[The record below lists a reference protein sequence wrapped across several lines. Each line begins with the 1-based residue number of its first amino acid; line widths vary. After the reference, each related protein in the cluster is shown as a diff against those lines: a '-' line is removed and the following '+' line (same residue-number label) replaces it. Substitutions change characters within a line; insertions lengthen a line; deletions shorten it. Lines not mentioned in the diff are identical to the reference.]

1 MKELHVY
8 IDGVIGE
15 SEGLFAELGFS
26 KKDLDI
32 ALANATEETTDVIAH
47 INSPGGYVTSGFA
60 IHDLLKTCG
69 YRVTT
74 IIEGLCGSIATVIA
88 LAGDVRKIHANSEF
102 FVHPPFASYIEKLD
116 ADEAQKL
123 ADELKE
129 TQERLL
135 NFYVEATG
143 RDRSELEPLVM
154 DSTTLTAKRAVELN
168 FCTEIVQAKAALN
181 TKHKIFNYISQN
193 QTKMANEK
201 ITAEKIGALETL
213 YNRLFKKVF
222 RNETGTL
229 SDGTTLY
236 WDGAIEVG
244 KAVYIDEA
252 METVAPEGTH
262 LVTTA
267 AGTVEILLDAA
278 GVVVTL
284 TEIEALKSEVEN
296 LRKEIADL
304 KADNE
309 AATAAQAE
317 LETNIEAFATEIA
330 NLKKMALHTQPT
342 PAPQAQATAKKTVT
356 QNSKFD
362 VAEWGKKYLKSK

>member
-15 SEGLFAELGFS
+15 SGGIFAEQGFT
-26 KKDLDI
+26 KKDLDV
-32 ALANATEETTDVIAH
+32 ALANATDETTDVIVH
-47 INSPGGYVTSGFA
+47 INSPGGYVTDGFA
-60 IHDLLKTCG
+60 IHDLLKTSG
-69 YRVTT
+69 YKVTT

-116 ADEAQKL
+116 ADEAQRL
-123 ADELKE
+123 ADELKAI
-129 TQERLL
+129 QERLL

-143 RDRSELEPLVM
+143 RDRSDLEPLVM
-154 DSTTLTAKRAVELN
+154 DSTTLSAQRALELN
-168 FCTEIVQAKAALN
+168 FCTEIVQAKAALD
-181 TKHKIFNYISQN
+181 TKHKIFNYITKN
-193 QTKMANEK
+193 QTKMADN
-201 ITAEKIGALETL
+201 ITAEKVGNLERMF
-213 YNRLFKKVF
+213 NKLFKKIYK
-222 RNETGTL
+222 NETGTL

-252 METVAPEGTH
+252 MENVAPEGTH

-267 AGTVEILLDAA
+267 AGTVEIVLDAA

-304 KADNE
+304 KAANE

-317 LETNIEAFATEIA
+317 MESNIEAFATEIA
-330 NLKKMALHTQPT
+330 NLKKMAVHTQPT

-362 VAEWGKKYLKSK
+362 VTEWGKKYVKSN